1 MKKTYAVSRVQG
13 IYAKR
18 HLTCL
23 LNYASTTYLR
33 LHVDCVA
40 TSLACDLTPNIT
52 LRDAHIVII
61 HRILKYSGGF
71 HEDASDASIV
81 LGVTLLCTPSV
92 AVMAMLKCN
101 PIALEINKS
110 T

>member
-1 MKKTYAVSRVQG
+1 MSRVQG

-81 LGVTLLCTPSV
+81 LVVTSIMHTECCSNGNVKMQPHRYR
-92 AVMAMLKCN
+92 N
-101 PIALEINKS
+101 
-110 T
+110 